1 MGSTLLYVHRHKQ
14 FLLSRTRNIIW
25 SRRVCQCVVTIGHFY
40 FSQSKR
46 DKNHELWTI
55 QAGHSNGPT
64 AGEADAVSVS
74 STVNSAYQQ

>member
-1 MGSTLLYVHRHKQ
+1 MYIGTNNSYYRAPGISYGHAGCVNVSL
-14 FLLSRTRNIIW
+14 
-25 SRRVCQCVVTIGHFY
+25 RRVSIGHFN